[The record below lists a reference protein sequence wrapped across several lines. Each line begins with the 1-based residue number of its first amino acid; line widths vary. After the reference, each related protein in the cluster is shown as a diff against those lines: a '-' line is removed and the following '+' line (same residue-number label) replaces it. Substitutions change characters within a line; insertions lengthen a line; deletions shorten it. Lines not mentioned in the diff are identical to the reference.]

1 MRDRVRRP
9 PPTRSEPEPLSEH
22 PLAGL
27 PNHALARLL
36 ARAPKPDSQRT
47 KVKEIGDLNA
57 TIGAAEWERTL
68 NAGESVIPLY
78 ADIATQIGTA
88 GLRDVEGTDAEHITR
103 ALTPD
108 RVKPGLNFVSRGLS
122 KGRTYYIEDGKP
134 VNKLTVTAKG
144 PMPQV
149 AVCLGPAVFIPGNK
163 AFALATLRHEIE
175 HAAHNQMAVDWMQKW
190 RDAGAKGDFRVWLG
204 SQPIAAA
211 DRALVG
217 ERVDGS
223 TVNTEVLAHLEG
235 FITAFP
241 KEDHATANP
250 ERSVYDQLTGVAE
263 HWPSAAPDV
272 QQEAIKRMLE
282 MKRQQKGPALA
293 ALKAAFTRLKGE
305 AGRPDRAR
313 GRRPQCS
320 WMTRSIRPYSAAWS
334 ALKKR
339 SRSMSLWTSSSGRP
353 VCFA

>member
-1 MRDRVRRP
+1 MRHQLRPAQDLRRP
-9 PPTRSEPEPLSEH
+9 EPDPPREH

-36 ARAPKPDSQRT
+36 ARAPKPDPQRT
-47 KVKEIGDLNA
+47 KTKEIGDLNA
-57 TIGAAEWERTL
+57 TIGADEWERRL
-68 NAGESVIPLY
+68 NAGESVLPLY

-88 GLRDVEGTDAEHITR
+88 GLRDVEGTDEKHIHR

-108 RVKPGLNFVSRGLS
+108 RIKPGLNFVSRGLS

-144 PMPQV
+144 PLPQV
-149 AVCLGPAVFIPGNK
+149 AVCLAGAVFIPGNK

-175 HAAHNQMAVDWMQKW
+175 HAAHDQMAVDWMVKW

-204 SQPIAAA
+204 TQAIAAA

-235 FITAFP
+235 FIMAFP
-241 KEDHATANP
+241 KEDHEKANP
-250 ERSVYDQLTGVAE
+250 ERSVYDQLVGVAE
-263 HWPSAAPDV
+263 HWASASPDV
-272 QQEAIKRMLE
+272 QQEAVKRITE
-282 MKRQQKGPALA
+282 MKKAQKGPALA

-305 AGRPDRAR
+305 KDAPK
-313 GRRPQCS
+313 
-320 WMTRSIRPYSAAWS
+320 
-334 ALKKR
+334 ALVDAV
-339 SRSMSLWTSSSGRP
+339 L
-353 VCFA
+353 

>member
-1 MRDRVRRP
+1 MRHRERTAPVP
-9 PPTRSEPEPLSEH
+9 CRSEPEPPREH

-47 KVKEIGDLNA
+47 NVKPIGDVNA
-57 TIGAAEWERTL
+57 TIGADEWERRL
-68 NAGESVIPLY
+68 NAGESVLPLY

-88 GLRDVEGTDAEHITR
+88 GLRDVEGTDETRIHR

-108 RVKPGLNFVSRGLS
+108 RIKPGLNFVSRGLS

-144 PMPQV
+144 PLPQV
-149 AVCLGPAVFIPGNK
+149 AVCLAGAVFIPGNK

-175 HAAHNQMAVDWMQKW
+175 HAAHDQMAVDWMVKW
-190 RDAGAKGDFRVWLG
+190 RDAGAKVDFRVWLG
-204 SQPIAAA
+204 TQPIAAA

-223 TVNTEVLAHLEG
+223 TVNTEVLAHLAG

-241 KEDHATANP
+241 HEDHEKANP
-250 ERSVYDQLTGVAE
+250 ERSVYDQLVGVAE
-263 HWPSAAPDV
+263 HWASASPDV
-272 QQEAIKRMLE
+272 QQEAVKRITE
-282 MKRQQKGPALA
+282 MKKAQKGPALA

-305 AGRPDRAR
+305 KDAPK
-313 GRRPQCS
+313 
-320 WMTRSIRPYSAAWS
+320 
-334 ALKKR
+334 ALVDAV
-339 SRSMSLWTSSSGRP
+339 L
-353 VCFA
+353 